1 MRLTLALVLLN
12 CSLVLLAI
20 GCKFAMKDFNSSV
33 GEIEAVTKG
42 FDK

>member
-1 MRLTLALVLLN
+1 MKWIVVFALLI
-12 CSLVLLAI
+12 SFA
-20 GCKFAMKDFNSSV
+20 GCKFAVKDFNSSV